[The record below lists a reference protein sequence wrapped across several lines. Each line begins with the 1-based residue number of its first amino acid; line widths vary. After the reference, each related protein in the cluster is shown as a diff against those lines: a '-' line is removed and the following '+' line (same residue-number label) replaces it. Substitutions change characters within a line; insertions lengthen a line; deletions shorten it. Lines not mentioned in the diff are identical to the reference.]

1 MRDHARMPYTEV
13 TGDLFAQGLPA
24 IGHGCN
30 CVGSMGAGIAAE
42 FGRRWPEMYAAYR
55 ARCEAGTFRPGGFF
69 AWDAGDVVVYNLAT
83 QPSPGPSAR
92 VEAIGAS
99 VGAALADAASRGIA
113 RLGVPRLGAGIGG
126 LAWPDVERV
135 LRPVAEASDVDLVVV
150 TRG

>member
-1 MRDHARMPYTEV
+1 MPYTEV

-55 ARCEAGTFRPGGFF
+55 ARCTAGTFRLGGFF
-69 AWDAGDVVVYNLAT
+69 AWDAGDVVVYNLGT
-83 QPSPGPSAR
+83 QPRTEPSAR
-92 VEAIGAS
+92 VEAIAAS
-99 VGAALADAASRGIA
+99 VAAALADAAGRGID
-113 RLGVPRLGAGIGG
+113 RLGVPRVGAGIGG
-126 LAWPDVERV
+126 LAWPDVERA
-135 LRPVAEASDVDLVVV
+135 LRAVAGASDVELVVV